1 MRDDVVVLDSDVL
14 SLVVLTP
21 RDREPRVPGWRRL
34 LLGRRVAMSAQ
45 TESEI
50 RYGALRRG
58 WSTERLSALEGALV
72 RVPTLPVTDDVIRAC
87 AGVRAQCAGTG
98 HPLAAKQHMG
108 DAWVAA
114 TAMAFEL
121 PLLSGDD
128 IFVGV
133 PGLRRLDDLRGP
145 DDAGPD
151 DPPAAGGPPSSDG

>member
-34 LLGRRVAMSAQ
+34 LLGRRLVISAQ
-45 TESEI
+45 SQSEI
-50 RYGALRRG
+50 RYGALRRA
-58 WSTERLSALEGALV
+58 WSAERMAGLESVLD
-72 RVPTLPVTDDVIRAC
+72 RVPTLPVSDEVIRAC
-87 AGVRAQCAGTG
+87 ARVRALCSGTG
-98 HPLAAKQHMG
+98 HPLAAKHHMG

-133 PGLRRLDDLRGP
+133 PGLRRLDAQASEPEGP
-145 DDAGPD
+145 
-151 DPPAAGGPPSSDG
+151 